1 MSHGMVGALILYIE
15 TNIAH
20 RRLDGRPDYS
30 RWSSDYRMEVSVAA
44 ALGHVDNFI
53 EPVAVISDGSGTEDS
68 FFTSSMRRKTNE
80 LSKVLIELP
89 EDAIENLMWITRLD
103 CGSLA
108 AWQTTYVEILIHAPR
123 DSSGS
128 LVRLLRSI
136 EEADYFNYRRPHLT
150 IELPEKVDDASW
162 EYIQELTW
170 PTLSDGSTA
179 HQSQVTIR
187 HRIPRGLKDSDEATA
202 HTVES
207 FYPARPMDSNVL
219 LLSPQAQLS
228 PLYYHYTMYALL
240 EYKYS
245 INGRGREINDV
256 LGISL
261 ELPLRHLNDSQVL
274 DPPTVLASSSGSS
287 LSDSS
292 SSEEGT
298 PFLWQAPNSNAAL
311 YFGDKWMEFH
321 SYLTRR
327 LAAAKMQTTP
337 KYDKQVSDKY
347 PSWLEY
353 MVELMR
359 TRGYTM
365 LYPNFG
371 ANGIVTVHQDLYQ
384 EPEETKSRRRK
395 SSDRSKDFDKKS
407 RDPDPSQ
414 PLVVE
419 PSDFS
424 RHHSSSSERPLLE
437 ADLLSLYPDS
447 SGPLPGLAT
456 LPLLSY
462 QGIPMNA
469 ARFTTTSRNYATDF
483 RREIGHCGSDDDQ
496 APRAVPFSAADLFC
510 DIPGFEQDSTAND
523 MKDDEPVKPLPI
535 IDNNPIVLDEYVPP
549 DPEPDQADSSAN
561 TQNEF
566 EAHLQRQSSV
576 GKKSSSTTEESKDRA
591 EGNLNPEAK
600 DSKKKKPKEDAG
612 HDRQSSPPVDQV
624 DPRKIAVKGGQKGQV
639 WLSDDD
645 DEEEHHEK
653 ASDEN
658 NEKAAENQ
666 DGKPE
671 EDDDKKP
678 GW

>member
-1 MSHGMVGALILYIE
+1 MSHGMVSTLISYVG
-15 TNIAH
+15 TNIAD

-53 EPVAVISDGSGTEDS
+53 EPVAIISDGSSTEDS
-68 FFTSSMRRKTNE
+68 FFTNSMRRKTNE

-89 EDAIENLMWITRLD
+89 EDAIENMMWITRLD

-136 EEADYFNYRRPHLT
+136 EEADYFNYRRPHLA
-150 IELPEKVDDASW
+150 IELPEKIDDASW
-162 EYIQELTW
+162 EYIQGLTW
-170 PTLSDGSTA
+170 PPLSDGSTA

-207 FYPARPMDSNVL
+207 FYPARPLDSHVL

-245 INGRGREINDV
+245 ISGRGREMTDL

-261 ELPLRHLNDSQVL
+261 ELPLRHLNDSQLL

-287 LSDSS
+287 LSESS

-327 LAAAKMQTTP
+327 LAAAKMKTTP
-337 KYDKQVSDKY
+337 KYDKQVSEKY

-353 MVELMR
+353 MLELMR

-371 ANGIVTVHQDLYQ
+371 TNGIVTVHQDLYQ

-395 SSDRSKDFDKKS
+395 SSDRFKDFDKT

-424 RHHSSSSERPLLE
+424 RHHSSSSERPLLK

-447 SGPLPGLAT
+447 PSPLPGLAS

-462 QGIPMNA
+462 QGIPMKA
-469 ARFTTTSRNYATDF
+469 ARFTSTSRNYANDF
-483 RREIGHCGSDDDQ
+483 RQEIGHCSSDDET
-496 APRAVPFSAADLFC
+496 PRAVPYSAADLFC
-510 DIPGFEQDSTAND
+510 DIPGFEDEGAAADEDSTDNT
-523 MKDDEPVKPLPI
+523 KGGEPVKPLPV
-535 IDNNPIVLDEYVPP
+535 IDNSIVLDEYVPP
-549 DPEPDQADSSAN
+549 DPEPDQADSSEN

-566 EAHLQRQSSV
+566 EAHLKRQSSV
-576 GKKSSSTTEESKDRA
+576 GKKSSSNDEPEDKAEED
-591 EGNLNPEAK
+591 LDPEDK
-600 DSKKKKPKEDAG
+600 DSKKKMKGNTE
-612 HDRQSSPPVDQV
+612 HDRPSPPPIDQV
-624 DPRKIAVKGGQKGQV
+624 DPRKVAVKGGQKGLV
-639 WLSDDD
+639 RLSDDEGGGKGTEKNGES
-645 DEEEHHEK
+645 DEEK
-653 ASDEN
+653 N
-658 NEKAAENQ
+658 R
-666 DGKPE
+666 
-671 EDDDKKP
+671 KP